1 MNDAMPR
8 LRKNA
13 AAVAV
18 VTLVWFA
25 YALVNAAQVHGLETA
40 NDPNV
45 TYAMCLELLLPGA
58 LLYWTPLTL
67 AFLALARRVP
77 LTRETWLSSGLT
89 LAAAVATAVLA
100 RAAFSWLTHPLV
112 DGIYAPW
119 HEPLPPPGMLLK
131 QAFFYS
137 HTKILLI
144 VFVCYLFVHLEKTH
158 QNRVRI
164 AELET
169 RLTRARLDALA
180 AQLHPHFL
188 FNALN
193 SIAELIHHDADAA
206 DRMLVALGG
215 LLRYSL
221 ASPEHEITVAEETAL
236 VAQYLAIEKI
246 RLGERL
252 DVIWSIDPACAQ
264 ALVPALMLQPLAEN
278 AIVHGI
284 ARRRTPRHRSAQRRA
299 RGAVAAAHRRQRH
312 RAFQHAGSAALS
324 LRRRVGAAFF
334 NRRRRTLDRAHRTAA
349 AIRAGGARS
358 GVRAPDRTRRG
369 MNGTAACSNVRT
381 ALVYRRGVV

>member
-252 DVIWSIDPACAQ
+252 DVAWSIDPTCAQ

-284 ARRRTPRHRSAQRRA
+284 ARRRAPGTL
-299 RGAVAAAHRRQRH
+299 
-312 RAFQHAGSAALS
+312 ALTI
-324 LRRRVGAAFF
+324 A
-334 NRRRRTLDRAHRTAA
+334 
-349 AIRAGGARS
+349 RAGERLVIEVRNDGRAAQSPPRTGGSGIGLSNTQDRLRCLYGDAWALHFSTGDDERSTVRIELPLRFAPAAREAAS
-358 GVRAPDRTRRG
+358 VRPIAPVEG
-369 MNGTAACSNVRT
+369 
-381 ALVYRRGVV
+381 